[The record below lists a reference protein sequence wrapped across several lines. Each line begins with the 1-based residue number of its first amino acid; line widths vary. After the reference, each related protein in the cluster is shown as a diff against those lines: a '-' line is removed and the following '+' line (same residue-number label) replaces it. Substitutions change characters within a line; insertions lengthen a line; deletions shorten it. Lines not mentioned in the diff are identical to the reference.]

1 MCALKS
7 PMSQVMLNTSVM
19 AITDKSDPL
28 TNFRLGGGRGYG
40 PPCSAAS
47 VVGKT
52 VFPMQFLHSSIL
64 YKTKFLTNIG

>member
-28 TNFRLGGGRGYG
+28 TNFCLGGGGRGATDLPT
-40 PPCSAAS
+40 PP
-47 VVGKT
+47 
-52 VFPMQFLHSSIL
+52 PNQ
-64 YKTKFLTNIG
+64 

>member
-28 TNFRLGGGRGYG
+28 TNFCLGGGGERGYG
-40 PPCSAAS
+40 PPCSAA
-47 VVGKT
+47 
-52 VFPMQFLHSSIL
+52 
-64 YKTKFLTNIG
+64 

>member
-28 TNFRLGGGRGYG
+28 TNFRLGGGGG
-40 PPCSAAS
+40 GGATDLPAPP
-47 VVGKT
+47 
-52 VFPMQFLHSSIL
+52 PQ
-64 YKTKFLTNIG
+64 

>member
-28 TNFRLGGGRGYG
+28 TNFCLGGGGG
-40 PPCSAAS
+40 ATDLPAPPP
-47 VVGKT
+47 K
-52 VFPMQFLHSSIL
+52 Q
-64 YKTKFLTNIG
+64 

>member
-28 TNFRLGGGRGYG
+28 TNFRFGGGGATDLPA
-40 PPCSAAS
+40 PP
-47 VVGKT
+47 
-52 VFPMQFLHSSIL
+52 PQ
-64 YKTKFLTNIG
+64 

>member
-28 TNFRLGGGRGYG
+28 TNFWLGGGGG
-40 PPCSAAS
+40 GGKGATDLPAPPL
-47 VVGKT
+47 K
-52 VFPMQFLHSSIL
+52 Q
-64 YKTKFLTNIG
+64 

>member
-28 TNFRLGGGRGYG
+28 TNFWLGGGGEGLRT
-40 PPCSAAS
+40 S
-47 VVGKT
+47 
-52 VFPMQFLHSSIL
+52 LRRRLSSRKNRFSCAISS
-64 YKTKFLTNIG
+64 

>member
-28 TNFRLGGGRGYG
+28 TNFCLGGGATDLPA
-40 PPCSAAS
+40 PPL
-47 VVGKT
+47 K
-52 VFPMQFLHSSIL
+52 Q
-64 YKTKFLTNIG
+64 

>member
-28 TNFRLGGGRGYG
+28 TNVCLGGWGGG
-40 PPCSAAS
+40 GATDLPAPPP
-47 VVGKT
+47 K
-52 VFPMQFLHSSIL
+52 Q
-64 YKTKFLTNIG
+64 

>member
-28 TNFRLGGGRGYG
+28 TNFCLGWGGGGG
-40 PPCSAAS
+40 ATDLPAPPL
-47 VVGKT
+47 K
-52 VFPMQFLHSSIL
+52 Q
-64 YKTKFLTNIG
+64 

>member
-28 TNFRLGGGRGYG
+28 TNFWLGGGGGEGLRT
-40 PPCSAAS
+40 S
-47 VVGKT
+47 
-52 VFPMQFLHSSIL
+52 LLRRLSSRKNRFSCAISS
-64 YKTKFLTNIG
+64 

>member
-28 TNFRLGGGRGYG
+28 TNFWLGGGGG
-40 PPCSAAS
+40 GATDLSAPPL
-47 VVGKT
+47 K
-52 VFPMQFLHSSIL
+52 Q
-64 YKTKFLTNIG
+64 

>member
-28 TNFRLGGGRGYG
+28 TNFGLGGGGG
-40 PPCSAAS
+40 GEGATDLPAPPP
-47 VVGKT
+47 K
-52 VFPMQFLHSSIL
+52 Q
-64 YKTKFLTNIG
+64 